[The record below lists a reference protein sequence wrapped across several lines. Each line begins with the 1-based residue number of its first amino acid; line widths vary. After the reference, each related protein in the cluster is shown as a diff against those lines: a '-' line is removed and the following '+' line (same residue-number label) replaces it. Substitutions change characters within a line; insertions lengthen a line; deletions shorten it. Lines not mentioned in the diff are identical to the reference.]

1 MSFVCEKCVY
11 STDNKQHFNNH
22 LKSNKHN
29 RVDSIKIFSCEKCNK
44 IYKSYTGLWR
54 HNKIC
59 KSKVIPNE
67 LTNEIIESHN
77 GLKEMLKIL
86 IKKVDEIPVTNTTNT
101 TNNNNHG
108 IINNIT
114 ILNMLNENFKNVITF
129 EEFIKNITIDFHD
142 IKDIKDRESC
152 IECLNNIMVNRLKE
166 YQVNERPFHC
176 IKDEDDNSETFM
188 KNSEW
193 IQEYTKDYDDQT
205 PVLGEKVI
213 NFIAKVDKDIHS
225 MEIDDDSKSNLKKI
239 LRGITKKDNIK
250 RMKEELFYGI
260 QINKYELNHNLLV

>member
-1 MSFVCEKCVY
+1 VY
-11 STDNKQHFNNH
+11 STNLKHCFNNH
-22 LKSNKHN
+22 LNSKRHN
-29 RVDSIKIFSCEKCNK
+29 ESIDTTIKTFSCEKCK
-44 IYKSYTGLWR
+44 KVYKSYTGLWR
-54 HNKIC
+54 HNKNNNKCIQVNLTQP
-59 KSKVIPNE
+59 KIDNE
-67 LTNEIIESHN
+67 TNN
-77 GLKEMLKIL
+77 DLKEMIEIL
-86 IKKVDEIPVTNTTNT
+86 IKKVDGISVTNT

>member
-1 MSFVCEKCVY
+1 MSFLCEKCIY
-11 STDNKQHFNNH
+11 STTNKYHYNSH
-22 LKSNKHN
+22 LKSKRHTEPTIIN
-29 RVDSIKIFSCEKCNK
+29 FSCKTCK
-44 IYKSYTGLWR
+44 KAYKSYVGLWK

-59 KSKVIPNE
+59 TPQVIPNKESE
-67 LTNEIIESHN
+67 LTNEIIESN
-77 GLKEMLKIL
+77 NDLKEMIKIL
-86 IKKVDEIPVTNTTNT
+86 IKKVDEIPVTNT